1 MDPKMIKLLRAMLGL
16 DSKLLP
22 DSMTTEEFGKF
33 IEDQKGKLLGNPE
46 DIKNLQKLISKKDV
60 DFRKTKEALEKLKS
74 KKPKD
79 DKKESESE
87 KIIKGLN
94 KKLDDI
100 GEKMAKID
108 KANET
113 INLQKKYP
121 DIMPELLVGKDEE
134 AQKAV
139 VEKQRAMNKKLYGD
153 SRHFTQPSYNDV
165 DEIDKEMDDVK
176 EDKSLSGEKSAVKL
190 LQLSRTRE
198 NFQPDLES

>member
-1 MDPKMIKLLRAMLGL
+1 MIKLLRAMLGL